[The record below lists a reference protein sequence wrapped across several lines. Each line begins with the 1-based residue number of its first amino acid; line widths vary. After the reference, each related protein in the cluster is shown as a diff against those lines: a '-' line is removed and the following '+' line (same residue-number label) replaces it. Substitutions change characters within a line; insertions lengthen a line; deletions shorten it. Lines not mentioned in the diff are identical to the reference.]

1 MTNTS
6 ERTRKA
12 ALAFLET
19 VAFHFLKNGAMP
31 DDVCNAG
38 FELIEA
44 VHADEAAA
52 EQMRETVARMVDEL
66 EGDEPTQ
73 LQVDFNLEDTHQ
85 PMRFNLK
92 KRPNAELDS

>member
-12 ALAFLET
+12 ALDFLEK
-19 VAFHFLKNGAMP
+19 VAFHFMKNGEMP
-31 DDVCNAG
+31 DDVCIAG
-38 FELIEA
+38 YELIEA
-44 VHADEAAA
+44 VHADEAEAA
-52 EQMRETVARMVDEL
+52 KMRETVARMVDEL

-73 LQVDFNLEDTHQ
+73 LQVDFDLEDTHK

-92 KRPNAELDS
+92 KRPIAELDS